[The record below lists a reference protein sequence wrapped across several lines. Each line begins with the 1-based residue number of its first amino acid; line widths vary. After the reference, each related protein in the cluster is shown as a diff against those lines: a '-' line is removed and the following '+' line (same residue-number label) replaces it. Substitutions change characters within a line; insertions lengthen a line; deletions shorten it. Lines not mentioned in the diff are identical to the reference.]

1 MTTSEAIIFVDWG
14 RVQFFLGE
22 VFANFTR
29 NAAMQFTA
37 IGTVAVTIV
46 MLGSFLY
53 IRETLT
59 TFGQGILKQ
68 IEIAVYLD
76 DGTTDAQAKTLA
88 TKFAGDERIVQAR
101 YVPRADGLRQMRERL
116 GRDFDTSLLTANPL
130 PNAFR
135 VTARN
140 VEDVPAVAASIGKL
154 HGVAKV
160 DYAADTVTKLLRAAD
175 VIARIGIGMIG
186 LLVLTAAIIIAN
198 TIRLTVFARRR
209 EIAIMQLVG
218 ATNMYIRMPFIA
230 EGMIAGLSGAAVAIA
245 VLAVAQMQIVP
256 KMASA
261 LQFVPFHV
269 NELQLCG
276 ELLLVGAAV
285 GLISSWLSV
294 GRYLRA

>member
-1 MTTSEAIIFVDWG
+1 VDWG
-14 RVQFFLGE
+14 KIQFFLGE

-46 MLGSFLY
+46 MLGTFLY
-53 IRETLT
+53 VRDTLT

-76 DGTTDAQAKTLA
+76 DNATDAQTKSLA
-88 TKFAGDERIVQAR
+88 TALAADERVASAR
-101 YVPRADGLRQMRERL
+101 YVPKADGLQQMRERL
-116 GRDFDTSLLTANPL
+116 GSDFDTSLMTSNPL

-135 VTARN
+135 VAVR
-140 VEDVPAVAASIGKL
+140 DPDAVPAVAATIGKL
-154 HGVAKV
+154 PGVAKV
-160 DYAADTVTKLLRAAD
+160 DYAADTVTKLLKAAD
-175 VIARIGIGMIG
+175 VIGRVGLAMIA

-218 ATNMYIRMPFIA
+218 ATGMYIRMPFIA
-230 EGMIAGLSGAAVAIA
+230 EGVIAGLLGALLAIVVLAIA
-245 VLAVAQMQIVP
+245 QIQIVP
-256 KMASA
+256 KIAA
-261 LQFVPFHV
+261 TLQFVPFHV
-269 NELQLCG
+269 NELQLAG
-276 ELLLVGAAV
+276 ELLLVGAVV
-285 GLISSWLSV
+285 GFVSSWFSV

>member
-1 MTTSEAIIFVDWG
+1 
-14 RVQFFLGE
+14 
-22 VFANFTR
+22 
-29 NAAMQFTA
+29 
-37 IGTVAVTIV
+37 

-53 IRETLT
+53 VRDTLA

-76 DGTTDAQAKTLA
+76 DNATDDQAKALAATLA
-88 TKFAGDERIVQAR
+88 ADERISSAR
-101 YVPRADGLRQMRERL
+101 YVPRDQGLKEMRERL

-135 VTARN
+135 VAVRN
-140 VEDVPAVAASIGKL
+140 ADDVPAVAARIAKL
-154 HGVAKV
+154 PHVAKV
-160 DYAADTVTKLLRAAD
+160 DYAADTVTKLLKAAD
-175 VIARIGIGMIG
+175 VVGRIGLGMIG

-230 EGMIAGLSGAAVAIA
+230 EGIIAGVAGAIIAIG
-245 VLAVAQMQIVP
+245 VLALAQMQIVP
-256 KMASA
+256 KIETT

-269 NELQLCG
+269 DELRLVG
-276 ELLLVGAAV
+276 VLLLVGAVV
-285 GLISSWLSV
+285 GLISSWFSV

>member
-1 MTTSEAIIFVDWG
+1 VDWG
-14 RVQFFLGE
+14 KVQFFLGE

-46 MLGSFLY
+46 MLGTFLY
-53 IRETLT
+53 VRETLA

-76 DGTTDAQAKTLA
+76 DNATDAQAKTLA
-88 TKFAGDERIVQAR
+88 TALAADNRITSAR
-101 YVPRADGLRQMRERL
+101 YVPRAAGLQEMRTRL
-116 GRDFDTSLLTANPL
+116 GRDFDTSLLTSNPL

-135 VTARN
+135 VAVRN
-140 VEDVPAVAASIGKL
+140 VDDVPAVAASIGKL

-160 DYAADTVTKLLRAAD
+160 DYAADTVTKLLKAAD
-175 VIARIGIGMIG
+175 VIGRIGFGMIG

-230 EGMIAGLSGAAVAIA
+230 EGIVAGIAGAAVAIG
-245 VLAVAQMQIVP
+245 VLAIAQLQVVP
-256 KMASA
+256 KVAA
-261 LQFVPFHV
+261 TLQFVPFHV
-269 NELQLCG
+269 NELQLAG

-285 GLISSWLSV
+285 GLVSSWFSV

>member
-1 MTTSEAIIFVDWG
+1 MDWG

-22 VFANFTR
+22 VFSNFTR

-46 MLGSFLY
+46 MLGTFLY
-53 IRETLT
+53 VRETLA

-76 DGTTDAQAKTLA
+76 DKMTDAQAKGLA
-88 TKFAGDERIVQAR
+88 AKLAADERISSAR
-101 YVPRADGLRQMRERL
+101 YVPRGQGLHEMRGRL

-135 VTARN
+135 VTVRN
-140 VEDVPAVAASIGKL
+140 VDDVPKVAATIAKI

-175 VIARIGIGMIG
+175 VIGRAGLAMIA
-186 LLVLTAAIIIAN
+186 LLVLTTAIIIAN

-230 EGMIAGLSGAAVAIA
+230 EGIVAGLIGAAVAIV

-256 KMASA
+256 KLAST

-269 NELQLCG
+269 NGLQLAG

-285 GLISSWLSV
+285 GLLSSWFSV

>member
-1 MTTSEAIIFVDWG
+1 MDWG

-29 NAAMQFTA
+29 NAAMQITA

-46 MLGSFLY
+46 MLGTFLY
-53 IRETLT
+53 VRDTLS

-68 IEIAVYLD
+68 IEIAVYLKD
-76 DGTTDAQAKTLA
+76 DVDDAQREAPSA
-88 TKFAGDERIVQAR
+88 RSFAADERIVGAR
-101 YVPRADGLRQMRERL
+101 YVPRKDRPARDARSP

-135 VTARN
+135 VRVRN
-140 VEDVPAVAASIGKL
+140 ADDVPAVAAVDREDSRRRKGRLRRRHGDEAVASTAAVIG
-154 HGVAKV
+154 
-160 DYAADTVTKLLRAAD
+160 
-175 VIARIGIGMIG
+175 RIGLVMIG

-230 EGMIAGLSGAAVAIA
+230 EGMLAGVRARARDRRAGAR
-245 VLAVAQMQIVP
+245 AQSQVVP
-256 KMASA
+256 KIAA
-261 LQFVPFHV
+261 TLQFIPFHA
-269 NELQLCG
+269 NEPQLAG
-276 ELLLVGAAV
+276 ELVLVGAAV
-285 GLISSWLSV
+285 GLVASWFSV

>member
-1 MTTSEAIIFVDWG
+1 VDWG

-29 NAAMQFTA
+29 NAAMQLTA

-53 IRETLT
+53 VRDTLA

-76 DGTTDAQAKTLA
+76 DSATDAQSKALATTLA
-88 TKFAGDERIVQAR
+88 ADERISSAR
-101 YVPRADGLRQMRERL
+101 YVPRDQGLKEMRERL

-135 VTARN
+135 VAVRN
-140 VEDVPAVAASIGKL
+140 PDDVPAVAAMVAKL
-154 HGVAKV
+154 PHVAKV
-160 DYAADTVTKLLRAAD
+160 DYAADTVTKLLKAAD
-175 VIARIGIGMIG
+175 VIGRIGLAMIG
-186 LLVLTAAIIIAN
+186 LLVLTCAIIIAN

-230 EGMIAGLSGAAVAIA
+230 EGVIAGVIGSLLAIA
-245 VLAVAQMQIVP
+245 VLALAQMQIVP
-256 KMASA
+256 KIETT

-269 NELQLCG
+269 DELRLVG
-276 ELLLVGAAV
+276 ELLLVGAVV
-285 GLISSWLSV
+285 GLISSWFSV

>member
-1 MTTSEAIIFVDWG
+1 VDWG

-22 VFANFTR
+22 VFSNFTR

-46 MLGSFLY
+46 MLGTFLY
-53 IRETLT
+53 VRETLA

-76 DGTTDAQAKTLA
+76 DNMTDAQAKALA
-88 TKFAGDERIVQAR
+88 ASLAKDGRIASAR
-101 YVPRADGLRQMRERL
+101 YVPRKEGLKEMRGRL

-135 VTARN
+135 VAVRN
-140 VEDVPAVAASIGKL
+140 VDDVPKVAATITKL

-160 DYAADTVTKLLRAAD
+160 DYAADTVTRLLRAAD
-175 VIARIGIGMIG
+175 VIGRAGLAMIA
-186 LLVLTAAIIIAN
+186 LLVLTTAIIIAN

-230 EGMIAGLSGAAVAIA
+230 EGIVAGIIGATVAIV

-256 KMASA
+256 KLAST

-269 NELQLCG
+269 NELQLAG

-285 GLISSWLSV
+285 GLLSSWFSV

>member
-1 MTTSEAIIFVDWG
+1 VDWG

-22 VFANFTR
+22 VFSNFTR

-46 MLGSFLY
+46 MLGTFLY
-53 IRETLT
+53 VRETLA

-68 IEIAVYLD
+68 IEIAVYLND
-76 DGTTDAQAKTLA
+76 NMTDTQAKALA
-88 TKFAGDERIVQAR
+88 ASLAKDERIASAR
-101 YVPRADGLRQMRERL
+101 YVPRAEGLKEMRGRL

-135 VTARN
+135 VTVRN
-140 VEDVPAVAASIGKL
+140 VDDVPKVAATITKL

-175 VIARIGIGMIG
+175 VIGRVGLAMIG
-186 LLVLTAAIIIAN
+186 LLVLTTAIIIAN

-230 EGMIAGLSGAAVAIA
+230 EGIVAGVIGAAVALV

-256 KMASA
+256 KLAST

-269 NELQLCG
+269 NELQLTG

-285 GLISSWLSV
+285 GLLSSWFSV

>member
-1 MTTSEAIIFVDWG
+1 VDWG

-46 MLGSFLY
+46 MLGTFLY
-53 IRETLT
+53 VRETLA

-76 DGTTDAQAKTLA
+76 DNATDAQAKTLA
-88 TKFAGDERIVQAR
+88 TALAADNRITSAR
-101 YVPRADGLRQMRERL
+101 YVPRAAGLQEMRTRL
-116 GRDFDTSLLTANPL
+116 GRDFDTSLLTSNPL

-135 VTARN
+135 VAVRN
-140 VEDVPAVAASIGKL
+140 VDDVPAVAASIGKL

-160 DYAADTVTKLLRAAD
+160 DYAADTVTKLLKAAD
-175 VIARIGIGMIG
+175 VIGRIGFGMIG

-230 EGMIAGLSGAAVAIA
+230 EGIVAGIAGAAVAIG
-245 VLAVAQMQIVP
+245 VLAIAQMQVVP
-256 KMASA
+256 KVAA
-261 LQFVPFHV
+261 TLQFVPFHV
-269 NELQLCG
+269 NELQLAG

-285 GLISSWLSV
+285 GLVSSWFSV